1 MPLLVPTPTGDQT
14 HRDAALV
21 SRTRSGDAGAL
32 AALFERYGP
41 MTYRVALG
49 LTRSE
54 ADAEDVLQDVFVGLP
69 EALRGFEGRGSLV
82 GWLKRVAV
90 RAALM
95 RRRGDRRR
103 REVRLGDGGGAADES
118 PAAVAPEPAA
128 PAGDD
133 PARVLDEMTI
143 NGAIARLPEALREVF
158 VLREVEGYSHDEI
171 AALLGIRRGTS
182 EVRLFRARQALREML
197 RGSR

>member
-95 RRRGDRRR
+95 RMRGDRRR
-103 REVRLGDGGGAADES
+103 REVRLGDGGDDVS
-118 PAAVAPEPAA
+118 AVAPEPAA
-128 PAGDD
+128 PPDD
-133 PARVLDEMTI
+133 NPARVLDAMTI
-143 NGAIARLPEALREVF
+143 DGAIARLPEALREVF